1 MDVVEVGGL
10 EIAFERQGAGP
21 PLVLLHGFVGHSRE
35 WRRQIDD
42 LSEEFTVVAW
52 DAPGA
57 GRSSDPPET
66 FRLPDY
72 ADCLAAFIDA
82 VGLRRPHIVGLSF
95 GGALALELYRRHP
108 HGRPDGGRRLPA
120 GFADCAAAAYGL
132 RVQNRRRFVVWISGG
147 FQARDVEPS
156 SSAPGVDELLGRE
169 TRPST
174 QVSEV
179 TFQRAGPNLH
189 EFGGVRD

>member
-42 LSEEFTVVAW
+42 LSDEFTVVAW

-82 VGLRRPHIVGLSF
+82 VGLRRPHSWGSRST
-95 GGALALELYRRHP
+95 LALHACRPRRP
-108 HGRPDGGRRLPA
+108 RRPFLGEPRPTMT
-120 GFADCAAAAYGL
+120 
-132 RVQNRRRFVVWISGG
+132 VV
-147 FQARDVEPS
+147 
-156 SSAPGVDELLGRE
+156 L
-169 TRPST
+169 
-174 QVSEV
+174 
-179 TFQRAGPNLH
+179 
-189 EFGGVRD
+189 